1 MDKDKKQISDPATAL
16 DKLRS
21 WCGYQERCQQEARD
35 KLYEFSLLTEAIESI
50 IATLIADNFINEER
64 FAKAYA
70 GGKFRIK
77 KWGKI
82 KIKMGMK
89 QKKISDA
96 CIKLG
101 LAEIDEGAYFSTL
114 QKIIEI
120 KKRTLLSEK
129 NKINKK
135 YKLIRYAQSK
145 GYETDLILD
154 ALKQEENRTE

>member
-89 QKKISDA
+89 QK
-96 CIKLG
+96 
-101 LAEIDEGAYFSTL
+101 
-114 QKIIEI
+114 
-120 KKRTLLSEK
+120 
-129 NKINKK
+129 NK
-135 YKLIRYAQSK
+135 
-145 GYETDLILD
+145 
-154 ALKQEENRTE
+154 